1 MQAKRNLAHRMGR
14 WSGTH
19 PWTAILGWM
28 AFVVV
33 SFFIGTSVVT
43 QKTLK
48 QSEQGVGES
57 GRAAKVLDKAFPT
70 TETPAGEMILVQTR
84 SGRLATADLNAVT
97 ADVKQARRR
106 PPTVTNIQ
114 VPQRSH
120 DGRAALIRFDIRGDS
135 EKAVDKI
142 VPIETAVSAVAA
154 RARGSTRRAVR
165 RRLVRQEVRRQARSR
180 TSGRRNSSRS
190 RSPCSSCCWPS
201 ARCSRPASRCCSG

>member
-33 SFFIGTSVVT
+33 SFFIGSSVVT

-48 QSEQGVGES
+48 ESEQGVGES

-84 SGRLATADLNAVT
+84 SGRLATADLNAV
-97 ADVKQARRR
+97 
-106 PPTVTNIQ
+106 
-114 VPQRSH
+114 
-120 DGRAALIRFDIRGDS
+120 AA
-135 EKAVDKI
+135 
-142 VPIETAVSAVAA
+142 
-154 RARGSTRRAVR
+154 
-165 RRLVRQEVRRQARSR
+165 
-180 TSGRRNSSRS
+180 
-190 RSPCSSCCWPS
+190 
-201 ARCSRPASRCCSG
+201 

>member
-33 SFFIGTSVVT
+33 SFFIGSSVVT

-48 QSEQGVGES
+48 ESEQGVGES

-84 SGRLATADLNAVT
+84 SGRLATADLNAV
-97 ADVKQARRR
+97 ARDVREHVGGLS
-106 PPTVTNIQ
+106 TVTNIQ
-114 VPQRSH
+114 APQRSK

-135 EKAVDKI
+135 EKAADKI
-142 VPIETAVSAVAA
+142 LPDRSC
-154 RARGSTRRAVR
+154 RGRRRQRPSRSTRRAVR
-165 RRLVRQEVRRQARSR
+165 
-180 TSGRRNSSRS
+180 
-190 RSPCSSCCWPS
+190 
-201 ARCSRPASRCCSG
+201 

>member
-33 SFFIGTSVVT
+33 SFFIGTSLVT

-84 SGRLATADLNAVT
+84 SGRLATADLNAV
-97 ADVKQARRR
+97 ARDVRERVGGLSTVANIQAPQHSQGRARSAHPLRR
-106 PPTVTNIQ
+106 P
-114 VPQRSH
+114 
-120 DGRAALIRFDIRGDS
+120 
-135 EKAVDKI
+135 
-142 VPIETAVSAVAA
+142 
-154 RARGSTRRAVR
+154 
-165 RRLVRQEVRRQARSR
+165 RRLREGGRQDP
-180 TSGRRNSSRS
+180 SRS
-190 RSPCSSCCWPS
+190 RLP
-201 ARCSRPASRCCSG
+201 

>member
-28 AFVVV
+28 AFVVI
-33 SFFIGTSVVT
+33 SFFIGTSLVT

-84 SGRLATADLNAVT
+84 SGRLATADLNAV
-97 ADVKQARRR
+97 ARDVREHVGGLS
-106 PPTVTNIQ
+106 TVANIQ
-114 VPQRSH
+114 APQHSK
-120 DGRAALIRFDIRGDS
+120 DGRAALIRFDVRGDS
-135 EKAVDKI
+135 EKAADKI
-142 VPIETAVSAVAA
+142 LPIEVAVSAVAKDPPGLRVEQFGDA
-154 RARGSTRRAVR
+154 S
-165 RRLVRQEVRRQARSR
+165 
-180 TSGRRNSSRS
+180 SGN
-190 RSPCSSCCWPS
+190 
-201 ARCSRPASRCCSG
+201 